1 MKELN
6 KAIEDYL
13 IASNLSWIL
22 DYMKLK
28 EACEVVLK
36 PYEYLIFEKFERGIL
51 YLKLSDRR
59 NYMEV
64 YYKKLDI
71 IRAINTLVGKK
82 IVKEIKFK

>member
-6 KAIEDYL
+6 KIIENYL
-13 IASNLSWIL
+13 IASNLGWIL

-36 PYEYLIFEKFERGIL
+36 PYEYLTFEEFEKGIL
-51 YLKLSDRR
+51 YLKITDRR
-59 NYMEV
+59 KYMEF

-71 IRAINTLVGKK
+71 IRAINALVGKK
-82 IVKEIKFK
+82 LVKEIKFK